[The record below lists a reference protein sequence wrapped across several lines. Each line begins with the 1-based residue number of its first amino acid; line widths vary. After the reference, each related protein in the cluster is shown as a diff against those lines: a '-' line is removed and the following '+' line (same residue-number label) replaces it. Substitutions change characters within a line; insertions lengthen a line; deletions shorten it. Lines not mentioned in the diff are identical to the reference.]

1 MLRISLRPFGGRGAE
16 IVEFVIRIRIPS
28 WLEKLA
34 VLPLLWYRKLRY
46 GYTFRRI
53 PISQG
58 KFAIVDPDDYER
70 ISRHKWY
77 ACRRNRTYYAIR
89 GQWSPALK
97 KRLTISMHR
106 EIIDVPDDLFVDH
119 INHNGWDNRK
129 ANLRPATAAENAQ
142 NARYPKINTTSKYR
156 GVWYNK
162 KKKRWRAVIG
172 INNTRKVIGSFRNEI
187 DAAIAY
193 DRAAKKYH
201 KEFAVLNFQNEN
213 LTTNLPCEITALPIS
228 RGEH

>member
-1 MLRISLRPFGGRGAE
+1 
-16 IVEFVIRIRIPS
+16 
-28 WLEKLA
+28 
-34 VLPLLWYRKLRY
+34 
-46 GYTFRRI
+46 
-53 PISQG
+53 
-58 KFAIVDPDDYER
+58 
-70 ISRHKWY
+70 
-77 ACRRNRTYYAIR
+77 
-89 GQWSPALK
+89 
-97 KRLTISMHR
+97 MHR

-187 DAAIAY
+187 DAAMAY
-193 DRAAKKYH
+193 DKAAKKYFRQ
-201 KEFAVLNFQNEN
+201 FAIL
-213 LTTNLPCEITALPIS
+213 NLPNDAS
-228 RGEH
+228 SSS

>member
-1 MLRISLRPFGGRGAE
+1 M
-16 IVEFVIRIRIPS
+16 
-28 WLEKLA
+28 
-34 VLPLLWYRKLRY
+34 LWYRKLRY

-53 PISQG
+53 PLSQG
-58 KFAIVDPDDYER
+58 KYAIVDPDDYER

-89 GQWSPALK
+89 GQWSPLLK

-172 INNTRKVIGSFRNEI
+172 VNNTRKVIGSFRNEI
-187 DAAIAY
+187 DAGKAY
-193 DRAAKKYH
+193 DKAARLYYR
-201 KEFAVLNFQNEN
+201 EFAILNFPNEN
-213 LTTNLPCEITALPIS
+213 LTTKACPELAFSPERS
-228 RGEH
+228 RMGKPNGNHE